1 MKTKTNKTALIPKLR
16 FPEFKNTGVWEV
28 KKLGD
33 MLIKNTR
40 KNKDNKYHLIESVSN
55 KYGFVKQDD
64 FFDKRVASKDTRN
77 YYVIDKGTFA
87 YNPSRID
94 VGSLAYKDE
103 GNVSIISPLYVSFK
117 VNNDFI
123 IDKYLLFW
131 FKTEDFAFQ
140 RQLFTEGG
148 VRNTLSFENLK
159 KIKLPLP
166 TLPEQQKIADFLSN
180 LDEWIAA
187 EEEKLT
193 LLETYK
199 KGLLQNL
206 FPAEGQTV
214 PHLRFPEFQNSGA
227 WEVKRLGEVG
237 EFFGGGTPSTNKAE
251 YWEGNVPWI
260 SSSDIHEDDI
270 HNISI
275 NKYIHEKAVKATA
288 TKIIPKGSLLFVS
301 RVGVGKLAVNKVE
314 LCTSQDFANFV
325 PKKNISIV
333 FLGYYWLSKKHLLI
347 SLNQGTSIKG
357 FTKGDLETLKFSYP
371 HDLTEQQKIADCL
384 SALDEQIDA
393 QRQKIELLQQHK
405 KGLLQN
411 LFPSQT

>member
-159 KIKLPLP
+159 KIKLPIP

-180 LDEWIAA
+180 LDEWLAA

-206 FPAEGQTV
+206 FPAEGETV
-214 PHLRFPEFQNSGA
+214 PKLRFPEFQNSGA
-227 WEVKRLGEVG
+227 WEETFLSQVADYENGKAHEREIEDIGNFIVVNSKFISSDGE
-237 EFFGGGTPSTNKAE
+237 EKKYTNKALCPAQK
-251 YWEGNVPWI
+251 GDILMVLSDVP
-260 SSSDIHEDDI
+260 
-270 HNISI
+270 NG
-275 NKYIHEKAVKATA
+275 KAIAKCFLVEENNRYTVNQRICR
-288 TKIIPKGSLLFVS
+288 IIPQSLNSKILYYLLNRNPYFLAFDD
-301 RVGVGKLAVNKVE
+301 GVKQTNLRKEDVLN
-314 LCTSQDFANFV
+314 C
-325 PKKNISIV
+325 P
-333 FLGYYWLSKKHLLI
+333 LLI
-347 SLNQGTSIKG
+347 PKNPK
-357 FTKGDLETLKFSYP
+357 
-371 HDLTEQQKIADCL
+371 EQQKIADCL
-384 SALDEQIDA
+384 SALDEQIEA
-393 QRQKIELLQQHK
+393 QRQKVELLKQHK

-411 LFPSQT
+411 LFPKFEF